1 MGFLM
6 TFSDAIKGH
15 WPAASMAE
23 TQRQAAAAMGLSLS
37 QVQKLCRGA
46 RIPGTKSLVA
56 IKKHLPDFNMS
67 CLIPDEEVSQ

>member
-6 TFSDAIKGH
+6 TFSDAIKGQ

-67 CLIPDEEVSQ
+67 CLIPCEEVSQ